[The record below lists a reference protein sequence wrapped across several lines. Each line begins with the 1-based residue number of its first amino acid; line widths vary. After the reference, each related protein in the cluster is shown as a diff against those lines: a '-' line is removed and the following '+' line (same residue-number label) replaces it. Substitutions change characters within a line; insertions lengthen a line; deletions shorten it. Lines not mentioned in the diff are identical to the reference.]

1 MTTVINIPVN
11 EIYKS
16 RNNVLSH
23 MKEQGYNISEYENFG
38 VNEVNIMKE
47 NDQLDMLLE
56 KSVNNKKTDNK
67 NPGNKEKDNKNNDS
81 LNPQTQKTY
90 IKYYLGKSLRPN
102 NIDEMIDD
110 LFTIEEMLTKN
121 DTLYIIVKDEMNDT
135 IETHLKHVWDTM
147 NIFII
152 VENIKRLQFNI
163 QQNALVHKHVILTP
177 DETDDIMTEYNIKD
191 KSQLPEISRF
201 DPVARSIGI
210 RPGMICKILRP
221 SKSAIEATYYRVC
234 V

>member
-16 RNNVLSH
+16 RNNVLAH

-56 KSVNNKKTDNK
+56 KSVNNKK
-67 NPGNKEKDNKNNDS
+67 KDNNDS

-121 DTLYIIVKDEMNDT
+121 DTLYIIVKDEMNET
-135 IETHLKHVWDTM
+135 IVTYLKHIWDTM
-147 NIFII
+147 DIFII
-152 VENIKRLQFNI
+152 VENIRRLQFNI
-163 QQNALVHKHVILTP
+163 QDNVLVHKHVILSP
-177 DETDDIMTEYNIKD
+177 DETDNIMTKYNIKD
-191 KSQLPEISRF
+191 KNQLPEISRF

-221 SKSAIEATYYRVC
+221 SKSAIETTYYRVC

>member
-16 RNNVLSH
+16 RNNALSH

-38 VNEVNIMKE
+38 INEVNIMKE

-56 KSVNNKKTDNK
+56 KSVNNKKTDN
-67 NPGNKEKDNKNNDS
+67 KDNKNNDS

-135 IETHLKHVWDTM
+135 IETYLKHIWDTT

-163 QQNALVHKHVILTP
+163 QNNVLVHKHVILSP
-177 DETDDIMTEYNIKD
+177 DETDDIMTKYNIKD

-221 SKSAIEATYYRVC
+221 SKSAIETTYYRVC
-234 V
+234 I

>member
-16 RNNVLSH
+16 RNNVLAH

-56 KSVNNKKTDNK
+56 KSVNNKK
-67 NPGNKEKDNKNNDS
+67 KDNNDS

-121 DTLYIIVKDEMNDT
+121 DTLYIIVKDEMNET

-147 NIFII
+147 DIFII

-163 QQNALVHKHVILTP
+163 QENVLVHKHIILSP
-177 DETDDIMTEYNIKD
+177 DETDDIMTKYNIKD

-221 SKSAIEATYYRVC
+221 SKSAIETTYYRVC

>member
-16 RNNVLSH
+16 RNNVLAH

-56 KSVNNKKTDNK
+56 KSVNNKK
-67 NPGNKEKDNKNNDS
+67 KDNNDS

-121 DTLYIIVKDEMNDT
+121 DTLYIIVKDEMNET

-147 NIFII
+147 DIFII

-163 QQNALVHKHVILTP
+163 QENVLVHKHIILSP
-177 DETDDIMTEYNIKD
+177 DETDDIMTKYNIKD
-191 KSQLPEISRF
+191 KTQLPEISRF

-221 SKSAIEATYYRVC
+221 SKSAIETTYYRVC